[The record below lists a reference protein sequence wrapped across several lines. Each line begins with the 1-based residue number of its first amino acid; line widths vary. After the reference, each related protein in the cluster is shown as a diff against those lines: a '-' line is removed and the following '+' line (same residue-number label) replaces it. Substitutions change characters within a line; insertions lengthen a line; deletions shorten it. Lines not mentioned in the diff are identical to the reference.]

1 MYIVVKE
8 RLSLLTSTANE
19 DNKAEK
25 GVAFKNNAPFKSC
38 ISKINNTL
46 ISNVKNLHVVMRM
59 YNLIEYSYN
68 YLMTSGRL
76 WNCYSDKIHYV
87 DANDNASDCKWFQYK
102 TKIVGK
108 TSEKPQQLGDPR
120 DADWPEQTPLK
131 ANSEVTIPLKYCEN
145 IVY

>member
-1 MYIVVKE
+1 MQRLYLCGYNPVYIVVKE

-25 GVAFKNNAPFKSC
+25 DVAFKNNAPFKSC

-68 YLMTSGRL
+68 YLMTSGSL

-87 DANDNASDCKWFQYK
+87 DATIMLQIVNDFSIKQK
-102 TKIVGK
+102 
-108 TSEKPQQLGDPR
+108 QQAKHQKNHNNL
-120 DADWPEQTPLK
+120 EIHEMQTDQNK
-131 ANSEVTIPLKYCEN
+131 HR
-145 IVY
+145 

>member
-1 MYIVVKE
+1 MQRLYLCGYNPVYIVVKE

-25 GVAFKNNAPFKSC
+25 DVAFKNNAPFKSC

-46 ISNVKNLHVVMRM
+46 ISNVKNLHVFMRM

-68 YLMTSGRL
+68 YLMTSGSL

-87 DANDNASDCKWFQYK
+87 DATIMLQIANDFSIKQK
-102 TKIVGK
+102 
-108 TSEKPQQLGDPR
+108 
-120 DADWPEQTPLK
+120 
-131 ANSEVTIPLKYCEN
+131 
-145 IVY
+145 